1 MFFNWYYSQDP
12 NVMPNEGDIV
22 TEQFLEHI
30 MVSQLLEQNL
40 NLFYTNMAGR
50 PGERGSPGEKGAPGG
65 TGSNGPMGP
74 MGPPGTAGEAG
85 NRKDCL
91 KF

>member
-1 MFFNWYYSQDP
+1 
-12 NVMPNEGDIV
+12 MPNEGDIV

-50 PGERGSPGEKGAPGG
+50 PGERGTPGG
-65 TGSNGPMGP
+65 KGTPGGPGANGPMGP
-74 MGPPGTAGEAG
+74 MGPPGTAGESGKGSAIRHYAYSIE
-85 NRKDCL
+85 N
-91 KF
+91 